1 MANSLAAAL
10 VATEGNTVASGF
22 QVDADARRHA
32 RFWADVID
40 AAHLQ
45 DKDVSDL
52 LGWSKGYYSKV
63 ASGQQGD
70 LLGMVF
76 QVGQQRPDLRRAFI
90 AKLSDFEQLDPIAVA
105 AEQAAIAA
113 IRLVRACRASRMAK
127 AGTRLVSDVEAAS

>member
-1 MANSLAAAL
+1 MANSFARAD
-10 VATEGNTVASGF
+10 VATEGNGVATSF
-22 QVDADARRHA
+22 QVDADTRRHA
-32 RFWADVID
+32 RFWTDVVEG
-40 AAHLQ
+40 AHLQ
-45 DKDVSDL
+45 DKDLADL

-76 QVGQQRPDLRRAFI
+76 QVGLQRPDLRRAFI
-90 AKLSDFEQLDPIAVA
+90 AKLSDFEQLDPVAVA

-127 AGTRLVSDVEAAS
+127 AAPRRLDVEVAS